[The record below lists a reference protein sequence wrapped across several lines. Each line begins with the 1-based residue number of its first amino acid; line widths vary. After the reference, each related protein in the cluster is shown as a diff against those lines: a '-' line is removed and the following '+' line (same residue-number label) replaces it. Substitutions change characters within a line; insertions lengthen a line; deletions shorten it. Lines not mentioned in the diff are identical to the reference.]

1 MIQNMKKIICILA
14 AAICLSG
21 CIGKFEEYNRNPY
34 QPTTVPVRD
43 LLSSMFNV
51 YASPQQ
57 NECQFNNCMWA
68 CYSGQITAPH
78 NWGKGTATFAYFNA
92 EEGWN
97 QSTTN
102 TFFTKIYSNYF
113 IIKESTKEEGIIYAI
128 AQLTRIFAMQ
138 EVASLQ
144 GPIPYTKVRAGDIY
158 VEYDDEETVW
168 KAMFDDLD
176 GVIRTLTDAGSGV
189 NDDLNEIDQIY
200 GGDCRRWLKFA
211 NTLKLRMA
219 MRISGIAP
227 EYARTKAEEAVASGV
242 LSGIDDSAYDTT
254 NSGQT
259 NNGYKIVDGWGELK
273 ANACLVSYMNGYAD
287 PRRAAYFTEA
297 DESLG
302 GGYIGVRSGTNEPP
316 VPADY
321 NGYSSFRI
329 ARVANKGL
337 KDAGANPMPIM
348 YASEAWFLRAEGAL
362 RGWDMGGTAG
372 ELYEEGIRKS
382 FEEFDVAGA
391 DEYMADSEK
400 RPGNHTDPKS
410 SIDSYTNQSTVTI
423 AWNEGDTFQTKL
435 ERIITQKWIANLL
448 NPLEGWSD
456 FRRTGYPKIFPP
468 VKSASQDG
476 CGLQRQMRRLHFP
489 ESEYNGNRAN
499 TEAACAFL
507 PGGQD
512 SDNADLWW
520 ALKSNGQY

>member
-1 MIQNMKKIICILA
+1 
-14 AAICLSG
+14 
-21 CIGKFEEYNRNPY
+21 
-34 QPTTVPVRD
+34 
-43 LLSSMFNV
+43 
-51 YASPQQ
+51 
-57 NECQFNNCMWA
+57 
-68 CYSGQITAPH
+68 
-78 NWGKGTATFAYFNA
+78 
-92 EEGWN
+92 
-97 QSTTN
+97 
-102 TFFTKIYSNYF
+102 
-113 IIKESTKEEGIIYAI
+113 
-128 AQLTRIFAMQ
+128 
-138 EVASLQ
+138 
-144 GPIPYTKVRAGDIY
+144 
-158 VEYDDEETVW
+158 
-168 KAMFDDLD
+168 
-176 GVIRTLTDAGSGV
+176 
-189 NDDLNEIDQIY
+189 
-200 GGDCRRWLKFA
+200 
-211 NTLKLRMA
+211 

-382 FEEFDVAGA
+382 FEEFDVDGA
-391 DEYMADSEK
+391 EEYMADSEK

-410 SIDSYTNQSTVTI
+410 SMDSYTNQSTITI
-423 AWNEGDTFQTKL
+423 AWNDVDPFHEVRG
-435 ERIITQKWIANLL
+435 ILL
-448 NPLEGWSD
+448 QLL
-456 FRRTGYPKIFPP
+456 TGKFDGA
-468 VKSASQDG
+468 VVASRSG
-476 CGLQRQMRRLHFP
+476 EHRFKPLQRHIQIRLHIVRQGKGTHAAHIVADELVGLLMGEHLGLGVEILFIGTVVHLGVPGHHDDDGLVIHLEAEALGDAGTLHAHGDGRQVHGGGGDVKFP
-489 ESEYNGNRAN
+489 D
-499 TEAACAFL
+499 AAGDAF
-507 PGGQD
+507 
-512 SDNADLWW
+512 
-520 ALKSNGQY
+520 

>member
-168 KAMFDDLD
+168 KALFDDLD

-227 EYARTKAEEAVASGV
+227 ELARTKAEEAVASGV

-391 DEYMADSEK
+391 DEYMTDSAREPYGPEILHGQLHEPVYHHHSMERGRHIPDKAGADHYPEMDREPAQPSRGLVRFPQDRISEDF
-400 RPGNHTDPKS
+400 PS
-410 SIDSYTNQSTVTI
+410 CQ
-423 AWNEGDTFQTKL
+423 
-435 ERIITQKWIANLL
+435 ERIPGRLRTPETDEAPAFPRERIQWQQGQYRGSLRI
-448 NPLEGWSD
+448 PPG
-456 FRRTGYPKIFPP
+456 RTG
-468 VKSASQDG
+468 Q
-476 CGLQRQMRRLHFP
+476 
-489 ESEYNGNRAN
+489 
-499 TEAACAFL
+499 
-507 PGGQD
+507 
-512 SDNADLWW
+512 
-520 ALKSNGQY
+520 

>member
-1 MIQNMKKIICILA
+1 
-14 AAICLSG
+14 
-21 CIGKFEEYNRNPY
+21 
-34 QPTTVPVRD
+34 
-43 LLSSMFNV
+43 
-51 YASPQQ
+51 
-57 NECQFNNCMWA
+57 
-68 CYSGQITAPH
+68 
-78 NWGKGTATFAYFNA
+78 
-92 EEGWN
+92 
-97 QSTTN
+97 
-102 TFFTKIYSNYF
+102 
-113 IIKESTKEEGIIYAI
+113 
-128 AQLTRIFAMQ
+128 
-138 EVASLQ
+138 
-144 GPIPYTKVRAGDIY
+144 
-158 VEYDDEETVW
+158 
-168 KAMFDDLD
+168 
-176 GVIRTLTDAGSGV
+176 
-189 NDDLNEIDQIY
+189 
-200 GGDCRRWLKFA
+200 
-211 NTLKLRMA
+211 
-219 MRISGIAP
+219 
-227 EYARTKAEEAVASGV
+227 
-242 LSGIDDSAYDTT
+242 
-254 NSGQT
+254 
-259 NNGYKIVDGWGELK
+259 
-273 ANACLVSYMNGYAD
+273 
-287 PRRAAYFTEA
+287 
-297 DESLG
+297 
-302 GGYIGVRSGTNEPP
+302 
-316 VPADY
+316 
-321 NGYSSFRI
+321 
-329 ARVANKGL
+329 
-337 KDAGANPMPIM
+337 MPIM

-400 RPGNHTDPKS
+400 RPGSHTDPKS
-410 SIDSYTNQSTVTI
+410 SMDSYTNQSTVTI